1 MSVMGLIKH
10 TLQLTRI
17 FILAA
22 IALILLIVIV
32 TKVVKHVMDWVRQ
45 IV

>member
-1 MSVMGLIKH
+1 MSVMGLIKP
-10 TLQLTRI
+10 TLLLTRI

-22 IALILLIVIV
+22 IALILLNVIV